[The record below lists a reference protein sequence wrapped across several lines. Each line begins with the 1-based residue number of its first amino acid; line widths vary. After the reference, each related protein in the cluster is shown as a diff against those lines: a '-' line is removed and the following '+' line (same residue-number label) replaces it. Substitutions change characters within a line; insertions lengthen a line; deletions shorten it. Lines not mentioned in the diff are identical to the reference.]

1 MYSRKHSFYKYYRDS
16 RKFFSLSLK
25 PNYSFL
31 REFSKDLYKLKELKT
46 MKQKKPK
53 KHMHIL
59 YLQNYLI
66 SFSRNLLWWI
76 QWFMRQRK
84 K

>member
-1 MYSRKHSFYKYYRDS
+1 MYRRKHSFYKYYRDS

-31 REFSKDLYKLKELKT
+31 RGFSKDLYKLKELKT

-53 KHMHIL
+53 KTHAHI
-59 YLQNYLI
+59 I
-66 SFSRNLLWWI
+66 SSELFNI
-76 QWFMRQRK
+76 FF
-84 K
+84 